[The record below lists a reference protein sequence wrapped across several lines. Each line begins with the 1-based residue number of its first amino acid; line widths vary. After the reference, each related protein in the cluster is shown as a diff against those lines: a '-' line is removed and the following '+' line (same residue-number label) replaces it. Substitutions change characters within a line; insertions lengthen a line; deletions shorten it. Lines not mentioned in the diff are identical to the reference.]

1 MTERSRLQLPSAVL
15 MVRPARFGFNPETSL
30 SNTFQH
36 EDTQLTRSEIQRQAR
51 KEFNLMTDRLDRAGV
66 SVIVVEDTDVPAKP
80 DAVFPNNWISL
91 HQDGTVVLYPMASPL
106 RRLERRGDVTTL
118 LEKRG
123 FVVRRVID
131 LTEHEKEGR
140 FLEGTGSIVFDH
152 AERCAY
158 ANISPRTDPD
168 VLEQLCAELQYARI
182 TFHAVDVNGQDI
194 YHTNV
199 MMSIGDQFAVLCA
212 ESIRDGVERKLVC
225 ESLTASGREIIL
237 ISPDQLT
244 HFCGNILQLQGRNG
258 PVIAMSNEACLAFT
272 PGQRTNLEK
281 YGQIVESPITLIER
295 IEGGSARCMI
305 AGIHLPRPISK

>member
-30 SNTFQH
+30 SNAFQH

-51 KEFNLMTDRLDRAGV
+51 KEFDLMTDRLDRAGV
-66 SVIVVEDTDVPAKP
+66 HVIVVEDTDVPAKP

-91 HQDGTVVLYPMASPL
+91 HHDGTVVLYPMASPL
-106 RRLERRGDVTTL
+106 RRLERRRDVTAV
-118 LEKRG
+118 LEEHG
-123 FVVRRVID
+123 FAVRRVID
-131 LTEHEKEGR
+131 LTEHEKQGR

-152 AERCAY
+152 PEGCAY

-168 VLEQLCAELQYARI
+168 VLEQLCKELQYASI
-182 TFHAVDVNGQDI
+182 TFHAVDGNVQDI

-212 ESIRDGVERKLVC
+212 DSIRDGMERKLVS
-225 ESLTASGREIIL
+225 ESLAASGREIIL
-237 ISPDQLT
+237 ISLDQLT
-244 HFCGNILQLQGRNG
+244 HFCGNILQVQGRNG

-272 PGQRTNLEK
+272 PAQRTNLER

-295 IEGGSARCMI
+295 IEGGSARCML
-305 AGIHLPRPISK
+305 AGVHLTRPTSV